1 PGVPTCREPGTGGG
15 GARGDEAVED
25 EERDRRVEEE
35 IADPDKDAAHDA
47 KARLRSASG
56 TPSSTS
62 IETASAEATGQSRL
76 MKNSSHSTL
85 PIISVSGPPR
95 RSGTTNSP
103 AAGMKT
109 RREPARMPGRESGSV
124 TEKNARRGG
133 APRSAA
139 ASRSVASSFSSVA

>member
-15 GARGDEAVED
+15 GARGDDAVED

-35 IADPDKDAAHDA
+35 IADPEKDAAHDA

-85 PIISVSGPPR
+85 PIISGSGPPR
-95 RSGTTNSP
+95 RAGPTNSP
-103 AAGMKT
+103 AAGRKT
-109 RREPARMPGRESGSV
+109 RGERERSAGRERGRG
-124 TEKNARRGG
+124 TEMSARRGG
-133 APRSAA
+133 APSSAA